1 MNRSWLYL
9 VLVLCVAWL
18 SGCSTGAYL
27 WQATAGHLKV
37 LADAQDIDE
46 LIDRPETPEALRTQL
61 RHITQIR
68 AFSISTLALPDN
80 ASYTR
85 YTQLDRP
92 FVVWNVVAAPVD
104 SLDLRTW
111 CFPVTGCIS
120 YKGFYQE
127 ADAVK
132 LAVSLRREGL
142 DVAVLGVPAY
152 STLGFTPDPVLSS
165 FVNYPVGELARLVFH
180 ELAHQVVYIA
190 DDTTFNESF
199 ATAVE
204 ELGLEQWLSQ
214 PGRERLQAQYAE
226 FDGRRRAFRVLL
238 LGAQTDL
245 KQIYA
250 NEDKVTQNAVLAAK
264 SIRMSQLR
272 ADYLALRAEWG
283 GWPGYDRF
291 MSEDLNNAK
300 LAVSGLYNQHVPGF
314 KGLFEWCGRDF
325 PQFYAVVESLGQR
338 SKDERDRV
346 LNFFANEQSR
356 RVVRPCSESDFD
368 AIVENWAPIL
378 KNQE

>member
-1 MNRSWLYL
+1 MKRLWVYL
-9 VLVLCVAWL
+9 TLALCAGL
-18 SGCSTGAYL
+18 LNGCSTGAYF
-27 WQATAGHLKV
+27 WQATAGHLKI
-37 LADAQDIDE
+37 LAAAQDINE
-46 LIDRPETPEALRTQL
+46 LIDKPDTPDTLKKQL

-68 AFSISTLALPDN
+68 AFSVSTLALPDN
-80 ASYTR
+80 TSYTR

-92 FVVWNVVAAPVD
+92 FVVWNVVASPVD
-104 SLDLRTW
+104 SLDLKTW

-127 ADAVK
+127 VDAVK

-165 FVNYPVGELARLVFH
+165 FVNYPAGELARLVFH

-204 ELGLEQWLSQ
+204 ELGLEEWLAQ
-214 PGRERLQAQYAE
+214 PGQETLRVLYGE
-226 FDGRRRAFRVLL
+226 FDGRRRAFRALL
-238 LGAQTDL
+238 SRAQTDL

-250 NEDKVTQNAVLAAK
+250 NEGKVAQSVVLEAK
-264 SIRMSQLR
+264 SMRMSQLR
-272 ADYLALRAEWG
+272 ADYLALKAEWG
-283 GWPGYDRF
+283 GWSGYDRF

-325 PQFYAVVESLGQR
+325 PRFYGAVESLGQR
-338 SKDERDRV
+338 SKEERDQV
-346 LNFFANEQSR
+346 LNTLVHAPQK
-356 RVVRPCSESDFD
+356 RPVSACSEGGFD
-368 AIVENWAPIL
+368 AILQHGPPVL
-378 KNQE
+378 KDHK

>member
-1 MNRSWLYL
+1 MNRSWLCL

-68 AFSISTLALPDN
+68 AFSVSTLALPDN

-92 FVVWNVVAAPVD
+92 FVVWNVMAAPVD

-226 FDGRRRAFRVLL
+226 FDGRRRAFRALL
-238 LGAQTDL
+238 SGAQIDL

-250 NEDKVTQNAVLAAK
+250 NEDKVAQNAVLGAK
-264 SIRMSQLR
+264 SMRMSQLR
-272 ADYLALRAEWG
+272 ADYLALRGEWG

-314 KGLFEWCGRDF
+314 KRLFEWCGRDF
-325 PQFYAVVESLGQR
+325 PLFYDAVESLGQR
-338 SKDERDRV
+338 SKEERDQV
-346 LNFFANEQSR
+346 LNTLANAQKR
-356 RVVRPCSESDFD
+356 RAVHPCSENDFD
-368 AIVENWAPIL
+368 AIVESGAAIF

>member
-1 MNRSWLYL
+1 MKLSWLFLAL
-9 VLVLCVAWL
+9 VFCTALM
-18 SGCSTGAYL
+18 SGCSTGAYF

-37 LADAQDIDE
+37 LAAAQDIDE
-46 LIDRPETPEALRTQL
+46 LIARPDTSENLRKKLHQVK
-61 RHITQIR
+61 QIR
-68 AFSISTLALPDN
+68 TFSVAALALPNN

-92 FVVWNVVAAPVD
+92 FVVWNVVASPVD
-104 SLDLRTW
+104 SLDLKTW

-127 ADAVK
+127 TDAVK
-132 LAVSLRREGL
+132 LAESLRLEGL

-204 ELGLEQWLSQ
+204 ELGLEQWLNH
-214 PGRERLQAQYAE
+214 PDREALQAQYVE
-226 FDGRRRAFRVLL
+226 FDDRRRAFRALL
-238 LGAQTDL
+238 AETQIDL

-250 NEDKVTQNAVLAAK
+250 NQNNVAQSVLLEAKSMRIDQLAA
-264 SIRMSQLR
+264 
-272 ADYLALRAEWG
+272 DYSTLKGRWG
-283 GWPGYDRF
+283 GWSGYDRF

-314 KGLFEWCGRDF
+314 KGLFEWCSRDF
-325 PQFYAVVESLGQR
+325 PQFYAAVESLGQR
-338 SKDERDRV
+338 SKDERDHV

-356 RVVRPCSESDFD
+356 RVLRPCSESDFD
-368 AIVENWAPIL
+368 AIVENGAPIL

>member
-1 MNRSWLYL
+1 MRGSWLCLALWLYAA
-9 VLVLCVAWL
+9 CL

-68 AFSISTLALPDN
+68 AFSVSTLALADN

-92 FVVWNVVAAPVD
+92 FVVWNVVASPVD
-104 SLDLRTW
+104 SLDLKTW

-127 ADAVK
+127 TDAVK

-204 ELGLEQWLSQ
+204 ELGLEEWLAQ
-214 PGRERLQAQYAE
+214 PGRETLRVQYGE
-226 FDGRRRAFRVLL
+226 FDGRRRAFRALL
-238 LGAQTDL
+238 SGAQTDL

-250 NEDKVTQNAVLAAK
+250 NDGKLTQNAVLAAK
-264 SIRMSQLR
+264 SMHMSQLR

-314 KGLFEWCGRDF
+314 KGLFEWCDRDF
-325 PQFYAVVESLGQR
+325 PRFYSAVESLGQR
-338 SKDERDRV
+338 SKEERDQV
-346 LNFFANEQSR
+346 LNTLVHARQKREVSA
-356 RVVRPCSESDFD
+356 CSKAGFKS
-368 AIVENWAPIL
+368 IVEDGAPIL